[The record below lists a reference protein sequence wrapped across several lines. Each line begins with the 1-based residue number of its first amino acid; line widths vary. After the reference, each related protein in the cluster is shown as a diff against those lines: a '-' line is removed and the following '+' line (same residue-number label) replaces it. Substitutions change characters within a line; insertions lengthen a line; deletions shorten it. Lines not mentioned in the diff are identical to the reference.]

1 MNHNN
6 VCHTYTVRLTKFCRC
21 IPCPVQTK
29 ILDAIETENYLNK
42 FSITSTQKITSHTYF
57 QGFDFKAD
65 S

>member
-1 MNHNN
+1 MSHL
-6 VCHTYTVRLTKFCRC
+6 Y
-21 IPCPVQTK
+21 CPVNEILQMYSVSCSNK
-29 ILDAIETENYLNK
+29 KKLDAIETENYLNK